1 MKKSILFLMSVV
13 ASSTIFAQS
22 FTDDF
27 ESYAVGSYLGS
38 SSADWTTWS
47 GTEGGAEDVTINA
60 DNASS
65 GSQSIYFSSTSAN
78 GGPQDVVLPFDQVYN
93 SGNFS
98 FEANFFVE
106 SGKGAYFNLQGT
118 LVVAE
123 IWAMDCY
130 MLQDGTLKLSNQG
143 TPYINA
149 NYPMAQWFNMRI
161 EMDLTS
167 NVWELYIDNISQ
179 GTFSNPTG
187 QIGILDL
194 YPVNPAGQGGN
205 GVSGFY
211 VDDISYTHLPANLPP
226 LNGGVSFITQIN
238 GIAGLSYDVVA
249 TARNLGQFDINS
261 FDLTYS
267 YNGND
272 VTESITGLNL
282 VSLDT
287 YEHTFGSQLTPVL
300 GNNDL
305 TVTISNVNGVTL
317 DDDPSDDSKSISIDP
332 IVPAAGKVVVGEEA
346 TGTWC
351 QWCPRGAVYMDLF
364 EETYQDYWIGI
375 AVHNGDPMTDATY
388 DEGMGT
394 LIGGYPSAI
403 VDRGADVDPSGM
415 TADFLERLQTD
426 PAAVLLNGATWD
438 PATRVLEVSVKTTFS
453 QNASN
458 SYKVA
463 CALTEDGVTG
473 TDGGYNQSN
482 AYAGGGNGVMGGYEA
497 LPNPVPAAQM
507 VYDHVARSIAPS
519 FAGSSNSF
527 PASIN
532 AGEDYISN
540 FSFTLPADWDENN
553 MHIIGLLMDP
563 SGRIDNGSSTSIST
577 AVDNGY
583 ELGPNL
589 GVGEAFDFNIDDALV
604 IYPNPATDVLNV
616 TVTSLNDDNNGISI
630 YNYAGQLVHH
640 FELNV
645 NNGSWNFEVDLST
658 YAKGLYSIEYKTSQ
672 SKVIKKFVVQ

>member
-1 MKKSILFLMSVV
+1 
-13 ASSTIFAQS
+13 
-22 FTDDF
+22 
-27 ESYAVGSYLGS
+27 
-38 SSADWTTWS
+38 
-47 GTEGGAEDVTINA
+47 VTINA
-60 DNASS
+60 DNAIS